1 MDDMIHEVPPTR
13 PDEAPLTL
21 AELLAARSQLEEEI
35 ARLRAETIENVKR
48 YIAEFNIS
56 SAELF
61 GKVRKALPPKYKDP
75 ATGKTWTGKGK
86 PPAWIKDLDEVQRD
100 ALRI

>member
-21 AELLAARSQLEEEI
+21 AELLAARSQIEKEI
-35 ARLRAETIENVKR
+35 AWLRAETIENVKR

-61 GKVRKALPPKYKDP
+61 GKVRKALPPT
-75 ATGKTWTGKGK
+75 AEEEECGRSAARRSARARSRTW
-86 PPAWIKDLDEVQRD
+86 
-100 ALRI
+100 

>member
-13 PDEAPLTL
+13 LNETPLSL
-21 AELLAARSQLEEEI
+21 DELLAARSRLVKEI
-35 ARLRAETIENVKR
+35 AGLRAETIENVKR

-86 PPAWIKDLDEVQRD
+86 PPAWIKDLDEAQRD